1 MVKKKASEM
10 NKGDALVIGEEE
22 LKVEEVE
29 ISDIGKQ
36 GTKKVRIV
44 VKKKS
49 GERVVMVR
57 PEDYLIEVKENKE
70 KK

>member
-70 KK
+70 NK